1 MQPGSSV
8 SAVTRLRVDKLMIRC
23 RRLTE
28 RAYDG
33 HMKCSLVASP
43 PDAQRLLVIWPSL
56 RLCQLPTVGLQ
67 QAASSPHRKA
77 KPRGQL
83 RNPTLP
89 RDSLRLSAMRVSVLS
104 QGRPP
109 PHTHTPK
116 RMRQKDGVSCHTG
129 PIWLCLQTC
138 LHFSQDVSTNC
149 MQLTQYECSISCSS
163 ASGRSVGRSVCWI
176 HCITATGCSTCILT
190 PAHLNAVV
198 TVQQCEGGEGGYR
211 YAKPLYA
218 GTGMLNRCTPV
229 PNEQQRNRT
238 IWPLTLL
245 VTEPLPSNA

>member
-109 PHTHTPK
+109 PTHTHPK
-116 RMRQKDGVSCHTG
+116 EWGKRTESLATLVQSGCVYKHVYISHRTF
-129 PIWLCLQTC
+129 PQTAC
-138 LHFSQDVSTNC
+138 N
-149 MQLTQYECSISCSS
+149 
-163 ASGRSVGRSVCWI
+163 
-176 HCITATGCSTCILT
+176 
-190 PAHLNAVV
+190 
-198 TVQQCEGGEGGYR
+198 
-211 YAKPLYA
+211 
-218 GTGMLNRCTPV
+218 
-229 PNEQQRNRT
+229 
-238 IWPLTLL
+238 
-245 VTEPLPSNA
+245 